1 MPVNVTY
8 PGVYVD
14 EVKSSVKTITGVPT
28 AVAAF
33 VGHAPRGPADRP
45 VHITG
50 WADYEAV
57 FGGLQANCP
66 LSYAVYQFYLNG
78 GSEAE
83 IVRVV
88 QGDAKT
94 VRLPLGTSAAR
105 PARESARP
113 SPSPSPAPAPA
124 PAAGGEGGESSAGTG
139 EAESSGEDKRK
150 GRGGHESGGDAK
162 GSSASGP
169 SGTASANGPALLA
182 ASPGGWG
189 RSLRAR
195 VDWETAEK
203 KDTPE
208 QQRKLFNLTVR
219 DLETG
224 AEERYLNVSVEPDS
238 PRNLTHLLESSQLV
252 RVEAPIEAVPKAN
265 ALVDAGKDPF
275 TLSPD
280 SVPAGQPPYC
290 YAPDETG
297 GNQADKDE
305 RPGDP
310 KQYKGDPAKKTGLH
324 QLLKTDIFNILC
336 LPDIH
341 WLDQQVRPT
350 GGSVQDLRNS
360 ALQLCVERRA
370 ILLVDPPSSWTDI
383 QASGDSNATVV
394 GTVVDK
400 MTELELGD
408 PGKNAAVYYPR
419 VISPDPLLGGALRP
433 FPPCGVMAGVLAR
446 TDVQRGVWKAP
457 AGTDAS
463 LSGVSALEVPLTDL
477 EIGRLNPV
485 GVNCLRRVPAAGP
498 VAWGARTLN
507 GADRLAS
514 EWKYLPVRR
523 LALFIEESLFRGTHW
538 VVFEPNDEPL
548 WASIRLNVG
557 AFMNSLF
564 RAGAFQGRTPQDAYL
579 VKCDKDTNPQNDI
592 DRGIV
597 NIQVGFAPLKPAEFV
612 IVHIQQLAGQI
623 QV

>member
-14 EVKSSVKTITGVPT
+14 EVKSSVRTITGVPT
-28 AVAAF
+28 SVAAF
-33 VGHAPRGPADRP
+33 VGYAPRGPVDRP

-50 WADYEAV
+50 WGDYAAV
-57 FGGLQANCP
+57 FGGLRTNCP

-88 QGDAKT
+88 NDGEVV
-94 VRLPLGTSAAR
+94 VRLPLSTRTDPAAR
-105 PARESARP
+105 A
-113 SPSPSPAPAPA
+113 APQPPPA
-124 PAAGGEGGESSAGTG
+124 PAAGEEGGDAAGDAGAQDAGG
-139 EAESSGEDKRK
+139 EPKKKVAAA
-150 GRGGHESGGDAK
+150 HESGGAAK
-162 GSSASGP
+162 KSAASASAATTV
-169 SGTASANGPALLA
+169 SGPALLA
-182 ASPGGWG
+182 AAPGRWALN
-189 RSLRAR
+189 LRAR
-195 VDWETAEK
+195 VDY
-203 KDTPE
+203 DTSEGDVPDA
-208 QQRKLFNLTVR
+208 QRKLFNLTVR
-219 DLETG
+219 DVETG
-224 AEERYLNVSVEPDS
+224 AEERYLNVSVEGGS
-238 PRNLTHLLESSQLV
+238 PRSLDHLLAVSQLV
-252 RVEAPIEAVPKAN
+252 RAVPNAPLRSVPQAN
-265 ALVDAGKDPF
+265 TDPKEGADPF
-275 TLSPD
+275 TYQPEGKD
-280 SVPAGQPPYC
+280 VPQPSYC
-290 YAPDETG
+290 YAPDDVKG
-297 GNQADKDE
+297 GQAGGDE
-305 RPGDP
+305 RPQELAPYLGDAAT
-310 KQYKGDPAKKTGLH
+310 KSGLY

-336 LPDIH
+336 LPDSD
-341 WLDQQVRPT
+341 WLDAQLQA
-350 GGSVQDLRNS
+350 GGKDVKPLRDA
-360 ALQLCVERRA
+360 ALDLCVQRRA
-370 ILLVDPPSSWTDI
+370 VLLVDPPASWS
-383 QASGDSNATVV
+383 AVPSGSDDNTGALDNVLARLP
-394 GTVVDK
+394 DLA
-400 MTELELGD
+400 MGD

-419 VISPDPLLGGALRP
+419 LLAPDPLLDGALRP

-463 LSGVSALEVPLTDL
+463 LSGVSELEVPLTDP

-485 GVNCLRRVPAAGP
+485 GVNCLRRLPAAGP
-498 VAWGARTLN
+498 VAWGARTMN

-523 LALFIEESLFRGTHW
+523 LALFIEESLFRGTQW

-548 WASIRLNVG
+548 WASIRLNIG

-612 IVHIQQLAGQI
+612 VVHIQQLAGQI